1 MNVSLRVNGRTYQL
15 DVRENERLVDVLR
28 YRLGLMGVKEGCGEG
43 DCGVCVVLM
52 DGVPVHSCLVLAYR
66 ADGKEVTT
74 VEGIGSAE
82 SLHPVQRAFVDAGA
96 VQCGYCIP
104 AAVLVAKW
112 LHDGRVS
119 SKEKV
124 RWAFRGIMCRCGSYL
139 RFEEAVSSAI
149 GRVSSR

>member
-124 RWAFRGIMCRCGSYL
+124 RWAFRGIMCRCGSYV
-139 RFEEAVSSAI
+139 RFEEAVRLVARRS
-149 GRVSSR
+149 GT